1 MRAPDRDP
9 HEKPLARIE
18 FAQRLRELRVLRGFR
33 TARSLAKALGI
44 DENRYTRYERAEV
57 EPDLAL
63 IRLMGAVL
71 KTTPNELLGLDI
83 DLVPGFSDE
92 AAATGGLDTLAG
104 TVPSAAAVA
113 SRAPALM
120 WALAREIAD
129 LRAERDQRAATSAK
143 AASPMAGHQ
152 ATSTVYQAISRN
164 PFGAIATVV
173 ADPVFAAAPAD
184 VTQRLRSLIDELTM
198 ALIEGRGR
206 KTRT

>member
-9 HEKPLARIE
+9 REKPLARIE

-33 TARSLAKALGI
+33 TARSLANALGI

-57 EPDLAL
+57 EPDLSL

-71 KTTPNELLGLDI
+71 KTTPNELLGLDTG
-83 DLVPGFSDE
+83 LMPGFSDE
-92 AAATGGLDTLAG
+92 AAAMGGLDTSAG
-104 TVPSAAAVA
+104 TVPTATAVA

-120 WALAREIAD
+120 WALAREIAE
-129 LRAERDQRAATSAK
+129 LRAERDQRAAPSAK
-143 AASPMAGHQ
+143 AASPMVGHQ
-152 ATSTVYQAISRN
+152 ATSALYQAISRD
-164 PFGAIATVV
+164 PFGAIARVV

-198 ALIEGRGR
+198 ALSMGRGR
-206 KTRT
+206 KARE